1 MMRNNNCNAI
11 RSGVFKRL
19 NMALFG
25 LVVLVASGCGSG
37 GSGDG
42 VIIAVLP
49 FEGSLK
55 LQADFMDTGQ
65 TTGGFV
71 FNFGPQLKR
80 PPFAA
85 GDGAD
90 ISLYQSLKFSIDA
103 SAVANFA
110 NLTIQLRDTS
120 GNVALVNLANYVPSV
135 SRTWNSYAIPLIDFP
150 GVVLT
155 DVVFLGFWDA
165 RDSLDVLV
173 FGKLDFDDIHFVDA
187 AGATLAV
194 YSETSI
200 DLVLFYNEIIYGD
213 DAFFGGNTTY
223 AFDSVNGLTLPT
235 DLVLNL
241 YCVNAGV
248 YDPRSLQ
255 NPPDPANGDPT
266 CILND
271 PENPFRTATIPE
283 FDANNPNAPTKFD
296 ILPPDGPDPCAVPP
310 DPPPGDPSYMPL
322 GEKAEFYFW
331 ATALARRPSGEN
343 QYYVARAL
351 HRLWTVNTDPIVQQQ
366 AKRAYRSVLDYF
378 FDDPTFFSTRDFNPN
393 CAEPEIFYAVKVRH
407 ETGKLLYNTDPLNP
421 PNLLD
426 PERAHLYPG
435 LDPGLN
441 GFRALS
447 DMADWG
453 YGFDIANELVFKF

>member
-1 MMRNNNCNAI
+1 
-11 RSGVFKRL
+11 
-19 NMALFG
+19 MALFG
-25 LVVLVASGCGSG
+25 LVVLVTSGCGSG

-90 ISLYQSLKFSIDA
+90 ILTLAYQSLKFSIDT

-120 GNVALVNLANYVPSV
+120 GNAAMVNLANYVPSA
-135 SRTWNSYAIPLIDFP
+135 SRTWNSYEIPLGDFP
-150 GVVLT
+150 GVDLT
-155 DVVFLGFWDA
+155 DVIFLGFWDA

-200 DLVLFYNEIIYGD
+200 DDVLFYNEIIYGD
-213 DAFFGGNTTY
+213 DPFFGGNTTY

-235 DLVLNL
+235 GLVLDLSCEN
-241 YCVNAGV
+241 VGV

-255 NPPDPANGDPT
+255 NPPDPALGDPT
-266 CILND
+266 CVLKD
-271 PENPFRTATIPE
+271 PENPFRTASIPE
-283 FDANNPNAPTKFD
+283 FDVNNPDAPTKFD
-296 ILPPDGPDPCAVPP
+296 ILPPAGPGRCPVVPP
-310 DPPPGDPSYMPL
+310 DPPAGDPSYMPL

-343 QYYVARAL
+343 QYYTARAL
-351 HRLWTVNTDPIVQQQ
+351 HKLWTVQVANGFGDPLIQDQ
-366 AKRAYRSVLDYF
+366 AKRAYRAALDYF
-378 FDDPTFFSTRDFNPN
+378 FNGVTFFSTYSFPFPN
-393 CAEPEIFYAVKVRH
+393 CAEPEQFFPVQVRDL
-407 ETGKLLYNTDPLNP
+407 TGVALVVADP
-421 PNLLD
+421 
-426 PERAHLYPG
+426 PEFDHLYPG
-435 LDPGLN
+435 LDPN
-441 GFRALS
+441 FDAFRALE

-453 YGFDIANELVFKF
+453 YGFDIGGEFVFKF